1 MKTWEFDDKVTGEDF
16 FVEAET
22 REEAIEIA
30 KKYFEKPTCYDW
42 VSEEFAELMGYDTY

>member
-30 KKYFEKPTCYDW
+30 KKYFDEPECFGE
-42 VSEEFAELMGYDTY
+42 VSEEFAELMGWDTY